1 MKTKSF
7 KIAAIVFAL
16 SQFAYTPA
24 HAVLAVVDVAANPQW
39 VIQLT
44 HMATQIEQARARILQ
59 LKQTYDS
66 LNGMRNISSLL
77 QNELVKQALPAD
89 YQTFLKAVQ
98 TAQGIGASSGISGS
112 IQAVLKL
119 NQVITCESTYGKEV
133 AAVKACK
140 ERWSK
145 AAAEQVMGQSG
156 FDAAFKD
163 MDNLAKMLT
172 AIRTSPDAK
181 SIADLQARLQLQ
193 QIKASAEATK
203 LETYRLMEVAK
214 DKMEYQRVN
223 DLRAAGATRVL
234 R

>member
-7 KIAAIVFAL
+7 KIAALVLAL

-24 HAVLAVVDVAANPQW
+24 HAVVAVVDVAANPQW
-39 VIQLT
+39 LIQLAR
-44 HMATQIEQARARILQ
+44 MADQITEAKARLTQ

-89 YQTFLKAVQ
+89 YQTFLTAVKK
-98 TAQGIGASSGISGS
+98 AQGIGASAGISGS
-112 IQAVLKL
+112 IQAVVKL
-119 NQVITCESTYGKEV
+119 NQTITCEKSYGSDV
-133 AAVKACK
+133 LGVKACK
-140 ERWSK
+140 ERWAK
-145 AAAEQVMGQSG
+145 AGAEQVMGQAG

-163 MDNLAKMLT
+163 LDNITKMLT
-172 AIRTSPDAK
+172 AIKTAPDAK

-193 QIKASAEATK
+193 QIKASSEATK

-214 DKMEYQRVN
+214 DKMEAERAY
-223 DLRAAGATRVL
+223 DARAAGASRIL